1 MLVFAAYITV
11 AVALGPV
18 FGPCKR
24 EVTLKNRPR
33 RSKTM
38 SERVLPRTVAMMYV
52 SAVNKAGNC
61 GMDNYTTHVHLNCVY
76 SPDETKEEHTFWKAS
91 PSGSCKMRFSNPA
104 DCEQFTPGRKFKVYF
119 TRDDE
124 GGDWVQNE
132 NTRGGTSK
140 FDDHI
145 EFRIRKQGAW
155 SDPTWPSCDY
165 DFGELSMR
173 VDNPLAWAAHDAD
186 GEKPVK
192 FRIAFMP
199 CYVTE

>member
-1 MLVFAAYITV
+1 
-11 AVALGPV
+11 
-18 FGPCKR
+18 
-24 EVTLKNRPR
+24 
-33 RSKTM
+33 M

-76 SPDETKEEHTFWKAS
+76 SPDDTKEEHTFWKAS

-145 EFRIRKQGAW
+145 EIRIRRQGPW
-155 SDPTWPSCDY
+155 SKLPKTSSCDY
-165 DFGELSMR
+165 DFGEISMR
-173 VDNPLAWAAHDAD
+173 IDNPGAWSAHDSID
-186 GEKPVK
+186 GKDVK
-192 FRIAFMP
+192 FKITFVP
-199 CYVTE
+199 CEVTEGP